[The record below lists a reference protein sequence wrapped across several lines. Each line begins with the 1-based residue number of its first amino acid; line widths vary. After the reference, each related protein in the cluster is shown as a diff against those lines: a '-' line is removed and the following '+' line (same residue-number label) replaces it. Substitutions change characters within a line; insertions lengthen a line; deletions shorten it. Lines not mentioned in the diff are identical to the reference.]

1 MGFYYLLL
9 VYVSFFINYQI
20 ISCVFYLFQF
30 KTSFFFT
37 FWAHT
42 PFNARN
48 LIKSVVV
55 PAATIAAS
63 AAGYDGPIGQ
73 AMAQQGANA
82 LIDGS
87 LNAANIGIGLKKRGR
102 RPVP

>member
-1 MGFYYLLL
+1 MHAVLLTIRLFL
-9 VYVSFFINYQI
+9 VFFTF
-20 ISCVFYLFQF
+20 SSLKPVFI
-30 KTSFFFT
+30 FT

-102 RPVP
+102 RPIGGSFYSY